1 MPMDHPTG
9 LRDRIGLQP
18 HGRAIWDDEFGEVFH
33 CVAAVDEERR
43 DTEVTQAELARQTLR
58 GGAQRSFIGDKDGER
73 RTGAQRSPSVGEQN
87 RTTPARRQAPLT
99 SAVDPDRSPCD

>member
-1 MPMDHPTG
+1 
-9 LRDRIGLQP
+9 
-18 HGRAIWDDEFGEVFH
+18 
-33 CVAAVDEERR
+33 
-43 DTEVTQAELARQTLR
+43 LR